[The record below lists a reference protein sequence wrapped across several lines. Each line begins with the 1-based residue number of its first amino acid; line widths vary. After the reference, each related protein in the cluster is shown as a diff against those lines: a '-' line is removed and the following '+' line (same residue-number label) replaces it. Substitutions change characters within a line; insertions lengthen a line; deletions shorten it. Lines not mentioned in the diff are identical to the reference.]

1 MENVISY
8 VYSLPYYIV
17 FLFLFS
23 LAISVNNKS
32 RVQQRDKL
40 RLSFILL
47 IIFIGLRG
55 YVYSD
60 WISYLAFFE
69 EVPFLFDLQL
79 FDLTERFIFEPG
91 FIIYTSCIKS
101 ICNNFHFFIFLSSLI
116 DLWILLLAF
125 KKYLKNPILG
135 FAIFFA
141 ISGLSMEFNLLRNM
155 KSIMLFLISLKFVQ
169 EKSFGKYFIFNMI
182 GYLFHQTSL
191 LYIPLYFVLGRNW
204 NRKFIILLFILANII
219 YLLQIPIC
227 QPMILKIVELIGGD
241 IMIRKAIDYFTS
253 NVEYGFSV
261 AYIERVITFLI
272 LISFYDKLV
281 TKKSNILFSNIFIA
295 YFLIYTLCWDMN
307 IVSSRGSMLF
317 ILGYWFLIPLIVEN
331 IHIKRNLVLF
341 YTYMFIIC
349 SYKIVLNNNNI
360 MAKYDNLLFGIESL
374 EKRTDIL
381 NKNLHNLID

>member
-23 LAISVNNKS
+23 LAISVNNKP

>member
-23 LAISVNNKS
+23 LAISVNNKP

-204 NRKFIILLFILANII
+204 NRKFIILLFILA
-219 YLLQIPIC
+219 
-227 QPMILKIVELIGGD
+227 
-241 IMIRKAIDYFTS
+241 
-253 NVEYGFSV
+253 
-261 AYIERVITFLI
+261 
-272 LISFYDKLV
+272 
-281 TKKSNILFSNIFIA
+281 IF
-295 YFLIYTLCWDMN
+295 C
-307 IVSSRGSMLF
+307 
-317 ILGYWFLIPLIVEN
+317 LIVPS
-331 IHIKRNLVLF
+331 
-341 YTYMFIIC
+341 MF
-349 SYKIVLNNNNI
+349 
-360 MAKYDNLLFGIESL
+360 A
-374 EKRTDIL
+374 
-381 NKNLHNLID
+381 